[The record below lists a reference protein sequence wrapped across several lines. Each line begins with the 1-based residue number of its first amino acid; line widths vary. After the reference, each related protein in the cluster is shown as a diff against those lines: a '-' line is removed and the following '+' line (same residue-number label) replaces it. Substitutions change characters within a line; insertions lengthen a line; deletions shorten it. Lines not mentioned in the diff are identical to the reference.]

1 MKHLWVQYGLSG
13 LPGSGR
19 PSKATHDSVRGHPV
33 VFRPPLHSE
42 CPHRTMGICLS
53 APSCCCHLLRR
64 FLPIASEPGHP
75 TGASADL
82 GPAGKLA
89 DRSGRGRFGQEHL
102 KYFWLTE
109 REVSYTGVWRWGTNH
124 WPVVCV
130 PQLLPAA
137 PHVALGP
144 SEQGAT
150 SRNRGRPSLWDEARS
165 CLLSTGWGLTS
176 ALHLMS
182 GLDSKPG

>member
-1 MKHLWVQYGLSG
+1 MKHLRVQFGLSG

-19 PSKATHDSVRGHPV
+19 PSEATRDSVHGHPV
-33 VFRPPLHSE
+33 VFHPPLHSE

-53 APSCCCHLLRR
+53 APSSCWHLLRR

-75 TGASADL
+75 TGDSADL

-89 DRSGRGRFGQEHL
+89 DRSGRSRFGREHL
-102 KYFWLTE
+102 KHFWLKE
-109 REVSYTGVWRWGTNH
+109 REVSCTGVWRLGTNH
-124 WPVVCV
+124 RPVVCV

-144 SEQGAT
+144 LEQGAT
-150 SRNRGRPSLWDEARS
+150 SRN
-165 CLLSTGWGLTS
+165 
-176 ALHLMS
+176 
-182 GLDSKPG
+182 